1 MGGNVPNNYILA
13 VGLRAL
19 ALGEG
24 LGDILSGNPI
34 SCVRMVFQD
43 GASHAVD
50 SLELG
55 F

>member
-19 ALGEG
+19 EK
-24 LGDILSGNPI
+24 DCDTLSGNSI
-34 SCVRMVFQD
+34 SCVCMVFQD